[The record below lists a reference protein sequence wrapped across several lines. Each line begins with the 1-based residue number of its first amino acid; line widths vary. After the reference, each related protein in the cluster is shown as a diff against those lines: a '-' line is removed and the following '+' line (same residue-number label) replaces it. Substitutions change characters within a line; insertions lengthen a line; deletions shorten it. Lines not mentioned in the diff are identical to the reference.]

1 MDNRILG
8 SDLESLQDDVPF
20 ATFSVEETH
29 TGSDACGL
37 TCFAGAI
44 KLCVAYDTKEPQQLI
59 KGDLFELYQFL
70 TCDRDDM
77 SDISFEC
84 SECGEVCPVEAC
96 SNFGVVFM
104 FGDLQERHRCSIG
117 F

>member
-1 MDNRILG
+1 MEWAGGLPRFNKIYVPDYDSNKI
-8 SDLESLQDDVPF
+8 DVNVLQKGF
-20 ATFSVEETH
+20 
-29 TGSDACGL
+29 
-37 TCFAGAI
+37 
-44 KLCVAYDTKEPQQLI
+44 KQQLI

-77 SDISFEC
+77 SEISFEC
-84 SECGEVCPVEAC
+84 SECGEVWPVEVC